1 MTEDEENFRK
11 WFVDMLER
19 LRNEGNAGFV
29 FALVSFPLLERYL
42 RQKSGAGQKTSLPE
56 QFFCELG
63 KLFPGIAK
71 REKDFW
77 QCYRNGLLHQVAFSK
92 ERTKNQKRIEIM
104 PDAALS
110 GHDDRQVYFNVSEN
124 AFF

>member
-71 REKDFW
+71 REKDF
-77 QCYRNGLLHQVAFSK
+77 LAVLS
-92 ERTKNQKRIEIM
+92 ERSFASSGVLKRKNQESKT
-104 PDAALS
+104 
-110 GHDDRQVYFNVSEN
+110 H
-124 AFF
+124 